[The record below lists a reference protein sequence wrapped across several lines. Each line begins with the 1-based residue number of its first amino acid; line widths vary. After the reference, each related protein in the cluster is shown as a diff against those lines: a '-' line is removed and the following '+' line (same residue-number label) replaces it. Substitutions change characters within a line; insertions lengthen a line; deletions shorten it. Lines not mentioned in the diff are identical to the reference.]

1 MTRQYQKEI
10 DKVKKMILQL
20 TAMVEE
26 TLQAS
31 VKATIERNTE
41 LARRVITADE
51 EIDQFEVEIEE
62 ECLKLLALYQPVA
75 IDLRYVVAV
84 LKINNDL
91 ERIGDLAVNIAKRA
105 LDIFQSGEAVEVPFD
120 LNAML
125 SRTLRMVKRSSDSLV
140 NLDTELARDVREA
153 DDEIDRLHRMAFEVT
168 QEQIREHPEGVE
180 SYISYLGMS
189 RNLERIADHATNI
202 AEDVIYMVEGEI
214 VRHQGAENDE
224 ESHSARPSNR

>member
-1 MTRQYQKEI
+1 MTKQYQKQI
-10 DKVKKMILQL
+10 DKLKKMILQL

-31 VKATIERNTE
+31 VKATTERNIE
-41 LARRVITADE
+41 LAQRVVVADS

-75 IDLRYVVAV
+75 IDLRYIVAV

-105 LDIFQSGEAVEVPFD
+105 LEVFQSGEHVEVPFD
-120 LNAML
+120 LAVML
-125 SRTLRMVKRSSDSLV
+125 SRTVTMVKKASDSLV
-140 NLDTELARDVREA
+140 DLDCDLAQEVRDS
-153 DDEIDRLHRMAFEVT
+153 DDEIDDLHREAYEVT
-168 QEQIREHPEGVE
+168 QEQIRHNPEAVE
-180 SYISYLGMS
+180 SYVSYLGMS

-202 AEDVIYMVEGEI
+202 AEDVIYMVNGDI
-214 VRHQGAENDE
+214 VRHQHGE
-224 ESHSARPSNR
+224 EETLSPPHSNR

>member
-1 MTRQYQKEI
+1 MTRQYQKQI

-31 VKATIERNTE
+31 VKATTERNIE
-41 LARRVITADE
+41 LAQRVIVADE

-75 IDLRYVVAV
+75 IDLRYIVAV

-105 LDIFQSGEAVEVPFD
+105 MDVFQRGDSIEVPFD
-120 LNAML
+120 LAAML
-125 SRTLRMVKRSSDSLV
+125 TRTVSMVKRASDALV
-140 NLDTELARDVREA
+140 DLDTGLAQEVREA
-153 DDEIDRLHRMAFEVT
+153 DDEIDDLHRQAFEVT
-168 QEQIREHPEGVE
+168 QEQIRQHPDGVE

-202 AEDVIYMVEGEI
+202 AEDVIYMVNGDI
-214 VRHQGAENDE
+214 VRHRNGEGEPLAPPQ
-224 ESHSARPSNR
+224 SNR

>member
-1 MTRQYQKEI
+1 MTRQYQRQI

-20 TAMVEE
+20 TALVEE

-31 VKATIERNTE
+31 VKATTERNIE
-41 LARRVITADE
+41 LAQRVVVADA

-75 IDLRYVVAV
+75 IDLRYIVAV

-105 LDIFQSGEAVEVPFD
+105 LEVFQSGESIEVPFD
-120 LNAML
+120 LAAML
-125 SRTLRMVKRSSDSLV
+125 SRTVSMVKRSSDALV
-140 NLDTELARDVREA
+140 DLDTELAQNVRES
-153 DDEIDRLHRMAFEVT
+153 DDEIDDLHRQAFKVT
-168 QEQIREHPEGVE
+168 QAQIREHPERVE
-180 SYISYLGMS
+180 SYISYLSMS

-202 AEDVIYMVEGEI
+202 AEDVIYMVNGDI
-214 VRHQGAENDE
+214 VRHRNGEDE
-224 ESHSARPSNR
+224 TSPPPHSNR